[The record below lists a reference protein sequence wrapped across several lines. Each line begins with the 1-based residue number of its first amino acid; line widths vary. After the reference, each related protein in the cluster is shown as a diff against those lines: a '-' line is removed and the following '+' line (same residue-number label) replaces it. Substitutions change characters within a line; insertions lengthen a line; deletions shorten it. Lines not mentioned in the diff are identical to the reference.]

1 MIEEVKISKKSG
13 REPFANNYH
22 DKNVTV
28 MDFWSWAHSDLIG
41 NAERGKLAEYIVALS
56 LDVTEGTRTEWDSFD
71 ILSNDGIKI
80 EVKSSAYIQSWYQN
94 DYSDIQ
100 FGIQP
105 TQAWDMKNNTY
116 DSTKKRQADIYVFCL
131 HKEKNPEI
139 LNPLDLLQWEFYVLN
154 TKILNDNVPL
164 QKSIKLS
171 RLKKLGAILCDFK
184 NLNTVIHC
192 KYRETE

>member
-1 MIEEVKISKKSG
+1 MIEEIKISKKSG
-13 REPFANNYH
+13 REPFVNNNH
-22 DKNVTV
+22 DKNVTIK
-28 MDFWSWAHSDLIG
+28 DFWSWAHSDLIG

-80 EVKSSAYIQSWYQN
+80 EVKSSGYIQSWYQN
-94 DYSDIQ
+94 GYSDIK

-116 DSTKKRQADIYVFCL
+116 DSIKKRQADIYVFCI

-139 LNPLDLLQWEFYVLN
+139 LNPLDLFQWEFYVLN
-154 TKILNDNVPL
+154 TRAY
-164 QKSIKLS
+164 Q
-171 RLKKLGAILCDFK
+171 
-184 NLNTVIHC
+184 
-192 KYRETE
+192 